1 MERTMKVEPTNS
13 ATEFDPVDSTNSD
26 IGKTGDPLADGIKAR
41 DADAKLLQ
49 DVKNLLKELGIE
61 LPGEEEGAKGEGN
74 TPQPGGE
81 TPPPAP
87 ASTGQPA
94 NKASEDKQPSK
105 EDLIDLIAKALKVS
119 KAEAEKAL
127 DGLSDD
133 GKDNA
138 AANPHVGMKDAML
151 G

>member
-1 MERTMKVEPTNS
+1 MEVT
-13 ATEFDPVDSTNSD
+13 ATGSVTQFDPVNSGRSDTSTAS
-26 IGKTGDPLADGIKAR
+26 DPLANGIKAR

-94 NKASEDKQPSK
+94 NQASEDKQPSR
-105 EDLIDLIAKALKVS
+105 EDLIELIAKALNVS

-127 DGLSDD
+127 DSLSDD
-133 GKDNA
+133 SKDGA